1 MKKLTA
7 GLIASSVGIVV
18 LAPVLIPLT
27 TFSLY
32 GLEMNKA
39 EKKRNEAQIVATIN
53 KDLTDSL
60 GGVDE
65 NNNGLRD
72 SIEEFVTH
80 HNNLYGEINTTKKV
94 SNYSMGKAL
103 NFRYIRA
110 YQQSM
115 DIKNVPQFKH
125 PSIYNTINL
134 ANSCANIL
142 NEQHGKSLLD
152 YHHPN
157 NLIQRYYM
165 NDSEV
170 VFGFHALKLLSD
182 NNKRIFLNTKL
193 RAQAK
198 NDSDKFIANKYTSS
212 HFTEKTSI
220 DEKAKT
226 CIDYAIQAQLMEM
239 AEANP
244 SIIKDEFIEGIN
256 YYNTKELASRFH
268 KAYLDSI
275 NIQSIPEPK
284 RRGIYQEI
292 AIAKICVPI
301 LENNLAESINNLNYL
316 MKGQNSNPN
325 LYRDLMN
332 FVPALSATH
341 STKVLIDSADEIYL
355 NTEEKYLAKKASDL
369 YAVNHYD
376 LENLIPT
383 MDNEQTKRFCFSQ

>member
-7 GLIASSVGIVV
+7 GLIVSSVGIVV
-18 LAPVLIPLT
+18 LAPILIPLT

-115 DIKNVPQFKH
+115 DIRNVPEYRH

-134 ANSCANIL
+134 ANTCSETIANR
-142 NEQHGKSLLD
+142 HGKSLLD
-152 YHHPN
+152 FNHPN
-157 NLIQRYYM
+157 NLIQRFHL
-165 NDSEV
+165 DESENIL
-170 VFGFHALKLLSD
+170 GFHALQLLSE
-182 NNKRIFLNTKL
+182 NNNRIFLNTKL
-193 RAQAK
+193 RAKAK
-198 NDSDKFIANKYTSS
+198 KDSDKLIANKYTSKPFS
-212 HFTEKTSI
+212 KSATF
-220 DEKAKT
+220 DDKAKT
-226 CIDYAIQAQLMEM
+226 CMDYGIQAQLMEM
-239 AEANP
+239 AEINP
-244 SIIKDEFIEGIN
+244 SLIKDELIKSIN
-256 YYNTKELASRFH
+256 YHNAKELASRFH
-268 KAYLDSI
+268 DAYLDSI
-275 NIQSIPEPK
+275 HIQSIPEPK
-284 RRGIYQEI
+284 RRGVYQEL
-292 AIAKICVPI
+292 ATAKVCVPI
-301 LENNLAESINNLNYL
+301 LENNLAETANNLNSQ

-325 LYRDLMN
+325 LYRDLN
-332 FVPALSATH
+332 NLIPALSATH
-341 STKVLIDSADEIYL
+341 TVNILIDSADEIYL